1 MKLYFAP
8 RSRATRVRW
17 LLEEIGVPY
26 ELARIDL
33 SKKENLSPDYLAI
46 HPLGELPALVDG
58 DLTLLGPMAC
68 CLHLTDMFPEKA
80 LAPRLGS
87 PERALYYQWLAFVDG
102 VLEPAVLEFYWDA
115 QSSEAPSVGPRSSE
129 ELANRQE
136 RMVKVLD
143 MIVAGLGGRE
153 NIVGTTFTTADIA
166 LASILHLANRL
177 MLLTQHPL
185 LVAYVMRHCQGPAVR
200 RAVM

>member
-26 ELARIDL
+26 ELARVDL
-33 SKKENLSPDYLAI
+33 SQKENLAPDYLAV

-80 LAPRLGS
+80 LSPRLGT
-87 PERALYYQWLAFVDG
+87 PERARYYQWLAFVDG
-102 VLEPAVLEFYWDA
+102 VLEPVVLEFYWDA
-115 QSSEAPSVGPRSSE
+115 QSSEDPSVSPRSPE
-129 ELANRQE
+129 ELARHRE
-136 RMVKVLD
+136 RLVKVLD
-143 MIVAGLGGRE
+143 MILAGLGGRE
-153 NIVGTTFTTADIA
+153 NIVGASFTTADIA

-177 MLLTQHPL
+177 MLLTQHPP
-185 LVAYVMRHCQGPAVR
+185 LVEYVMRHAQRPAVR
-200 RAVM
+200 RAIV